1 MNQESHPPVELA
13 RRVSTAEA
21 VVAAASEE
29 APRAVP
35 ASGVV
40 TRGVASAIELSPT
53 SLLKALRRRQTLA
66 LGVALLAT
74 AISGPA
80 AWYLIPAAKYKTQAR
95 LQLAAQPPKVL
106 FRTVETD
113 TNGDDYKR
121 YQNTQLTL
129 VKSQLVL
136 NAALVDKS
144 VSKYAMI
151 RDKIDPIDWLKENLK
166 VEFVGASEV
175 MEISLSGDDP
185 VEIAGI
191 VNAVKKAYMDEVVNV
206 DTKRRADRF
215 AKLKQ
220 IKESYGETLKERRD
234 RLRKNAEAVG
244 SDDRDTLALRQQ
256 YAWEHVAGLMR
267 ELAEIQARKRRLEA
281 QLKTRSKPEE
291 NPVEPV
297 READINQ
304 WIDQSP
310 IIAQLESELASE
322 QAQLSEHMTFWR
334 TAARGGGAGDPALKH
349 LRDSVAATQKL
360 LKSKKVELRPLAIRQ
375 LRGQNRSQQVA
386 VGHEDEQDLAV
397 LVELEERLNAEIKA
411 SSDATGALN
420 VKTLDLSALQEEVA
434 QLKGTA
440 GQVATE
446 VESLTV
452 ELQAPPRVRTIEDA
466 IVPLSRDEK
475 KRFAMIGLIIF
486 GSFFGGLFGVA
497 FLELQT
503 QKVDSVEIVPAELG
517 LRVVGTLPIMRSQ
530 TVRRGLVARRQSP
543 KDRYWHNVL
552 LESIDATVTML
563 LHAARAE
570 SHRVVMITSAVGS
583 EGKTS
588 LSSHLATSLARSGL
602 RTLLIDADLRSPSIH
617 RLFDLPMAPGLSELL
632 RGEADLPGAIAA
644 TEVAELNV
652 LTAGNCDRQTIR
664 LLSQGSLGSIFSRL
678 KEQFDFVIVDSSPVL
693 PVADASIIAQQVDA
707 VLFSIF
713 SDVSRK
719 SKVSSA
725 LQRLESLG
733 VRILGAVVTASLD
746 MGYGT
751 YHSDAYYASLPD
763 SAAESSS
770 DPSS

>member
-35 ASGVV
+35 ASGVG

-66 LGVALLAT
+66 LGVALLAI

-80 AWYLIPAAKYKTQAR
+80 AWYLVPAAKYKTQAR

-151 RDKIDPIDWLKENLK
+151 RDKIDPIDWLKENLR

-256 YAWEHVAGLMR
+256 YAWEHVAGLRR
-267 ELAEIQARKRRLEA
+267 ELAEIQSRKRRLEA
-281 QLKTRSKPEE
+281 QLKARSKPEE

-375 LRGQNRSQQVA
+375 LRSQQVA

-466 IVPLSRDEK
+466 VAPLSRDEK
-475 KRFAMIGLIIF
+475 KRFAMIGLIVF
-486 GSFFGGLFGVA
+486 GSFFSGLFGVA

-517 LRVVGTLPIMRSQ
+517 LRVVGTLPIMRSRS
-530 TVRRGLVARRQSP
+530 VRRGLVGRRQTL

-563 LHAARAE
+563 RHAARAE

-617 RLFDLPMAPGLSELL
+617 RLFDLPVAPGLSELL

-693 PVADASIIAQQVDA
+693 AVADASIIAQQVDA